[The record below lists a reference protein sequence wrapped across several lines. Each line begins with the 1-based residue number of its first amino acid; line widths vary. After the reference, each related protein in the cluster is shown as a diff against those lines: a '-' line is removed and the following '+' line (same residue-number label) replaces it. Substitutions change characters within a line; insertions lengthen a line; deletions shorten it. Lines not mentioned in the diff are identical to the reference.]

1 MNGTILTF
9 LTVFFTVNYTIAQ
22 EVYGKWKTIDD
33 ITGEAKSI
41 VEIYKK
47 NGKAYGKVV
56 EILNPEKRNDKCIN
70 CTRADKN
77 KPILGMEILKDL
89 KKNGSEYSG
98 GTITD
103 PNTGKIYKA
112 LMELENPNK
121 LKVRGYIGF
130 SLMGRSQYW
139 ERFE

>member
-56 EILNPEKRNDKCIN
+56 EILNPEKRNDKCVN
-70 CTRADKN
+70 CTGADKN

-98 GTITD
+98 GIITD

>member
-70 CTRADKN
+70 CTGADKN

-112 LMELENPNK
+112 LMELETPNK

>member
-9 LTVFFTVNYTIAQ
+9 LTVFFTVNFTIAQ

-33 ITGEAKSI
+33 LTGEAKSI

-56 EILNPEKRNDKCIN
+56 EILNPEKRNDKCVN
-70 CTRADKN
+70 CTGADKN
-77 KPILGMEILKDL
+77 QPILGMEILKDL

-112 LMELENPNK
+112 LMELESPNK

>member
-56 EILNPEKRNDKCIN
+56 EILNPEKRNDKCVN
-70 CTRADKN
+70 CTGADKN

-89 KKNGSEYSG
+89 KK
-98 GTITD
+98 
-103 PNTGKIYKA
+103 KRK
-112 LMELENPNK
+112 
-121 LKVRGYIGF
+121 
-130 SLMGRSQYW
+130 
-139 ERFE
+139 

>member
-56 EILNPEKRNDKCIN
+56 EILNPEKRNDKCVN
-70 CTRADKN
+70 CTGADKN

>member
-70 CTRADKN
+70 CTGADKN

>member
-9 LTVFFTVNYTIAQ
+9 LTVFFTVNFTIAQ

-70 CTRADKN
+70 CTGADKN